1 MHASKRFWHYLAA
14 LLLSGGFILGNSIPP
29 SDGQVTLSLDEFRR
43 LQSIAADNSG
53 KSQSPVRYLISD
65 VVAEVAIRSSGKEQ
79 NVAYVTYTGKITLTD
94 KEWTTVDLLPH
105 GTQIVAVAIDSS
117 KTDLRAVASGLAW
130 ISRSQGEHKF
140 SISIQAPVVA
150 QNGGFHVSI
159 PGIGEAGYEVTA
171 DLPANSFAAT
181 VIPAHSVEA
190 ASQGASTKLKANV
203 PRGSKGFQITW
214 STTAKE
220 RYALSSAHYKGL
232 QLSDKSILMS
242 AEIRAELFDDKPQD
256 IDLFSQ
262 SVTLETITVDGEMA
276 PVLLGKNSLGV
287 QIRGKGKHSIKA
299 GFSLPI
305 VNSNSPGVSFSIP
318 LVPVTKVELE
328 LDGQKD
334 VTLKSGAW
342 VDQSYASGKT
352 LASFHVPLTTSIDV
366 LWTEA
371 VPDEVREELRAN
383 AEIYHTALA
392 DEGLVS
398 FKAIADFKI
407 TRGET
412 NLVEFD
418 VPENAEINKVWTA
431 KPGQIADWRLQED
444 PSRVLQIFLNQKVSQ
459 DSRFFVEY
467 DQSLS
472 GEIEQQKLPVPLLRA
487 RGVNRQKGMVVLLSS
502 KDLTLKPIEDRG
514 MNRVG
519 ENQIPSDVKNLVTS
533 PVSHTFKYLQSTPEL
548 FVQVARPE
556 RKQGRIDAMVQTL
569 VSLGDVSLK
578 GQTTVIVNVKSG
590 SIEDLDISIPEEVNV
605 LSLTAPSL
613 RNYDV
618 QAEQGRKIVQLAF
631 TQEMEG
637 QFLVNLS
644 YEVILGEDIKELTV
658 PNLRV
663 DQAEVEQG
671 RIAVEALSN
680 VEVQPAQAKE
690 LSSLDPK
697 ELPQQLVLKT
707 TNPILMA
714 YKYAKSENP
723 YQLGLTVTRHN
734 EVEVQSARIDSADYR
749 TLVTEDG
756 VAVTFVHYQ
765 VRNTRKQFL
774 KVNLPDGAKIWS
786 VRVNNNL
793 EKPAMARSEDG
804 NANQI
809 LVKVRNSQEGF
820 PVTMLYQH
828 KVDPLVGSG
837 VFENVL
843 PQTDFVISRT
853 QWQVYLPQSLT
864 LGSPDSNMRQVGSNW
879 LPNSYSIFSD
889 VHTAVRQEVEQL
901 PIVFPSGGVTSLTFE
916 KLYASQSD
924 DVAYVKVRYVSEE
937 GGLLGRILSFLGGVL
952 VVASLG
958 VMLLTSYKQRLSY
971 GATGIGVGIALMLI
985 SNLYFLVSLI
995 PSVVTAILGT
1005 LGVFVG
1011 FVVISQRSRW
1021 TWPRSQSDV
1030 DSDDPLNRSDGQ
1042 PSEEVSEVPGEDSG
1056 WGKGE

>member
-1 MHASKRFWHYLAA
+1 LKYGLNDYWDKEGVDNMHSSERLWSYLAA
-14 LLLSGGFILGNSIPP
+14 LLVSGLFVLAYSAPLP
-29 SDGQVTLSLDEFRR
+29 DGHVTLSLEEFQR
-43 LQSIAADNSG
+43 LQSRVAEGTA
-53 KSQSPVRYLISD
+53 KSKSPVRYFISD
-65 VVAEVAIRSSGKEQ
+65 VTVQLAIRDAGGDQ
-79 NVAYVTYTGKITLTD
+79 AVADVTYVGRITVTD
-94 KEWTTVDLLPH
+94 KEWTAVDLLPH
-105 GTQIVAVAIDSS
+105 GTQVVTASIDQE
-117 KTDLRAVASGLAW
+117 KIDLIGVESGLAW
-130 ISRSQGEHKF
+130 ISQSQGEHTF
-140 SISIQAPVVA
+140 SISIQAPVVS
-150 QNGGFHVSI
+150 QSGGYHAII
-159 PGIGEAGYEVTA
+159 PAIGDEAYAMTA
-171 DLPANSFAAT
+171 MLPGSSFAAT
-181 VIPAHSVEA
+181 VIPAHGVKVVSE
-190 ASQGASTKLKANV
+190 GANTKISATV
-203 PRGSKGFQITW
+203 PRGSKGFQLAW
-214 STTAKE
+214 STPVKE
-220 RYALSSAHYKGL
+220 RYALNSAYYKGV
-232 QLSDKSILMS
+232 QLSDKSISIS
-242 AEIRAELFDDKPQD
+242 AEIKAELFDDKPQEVT
-256 IDLFSQ
+256 LFPT
-262 SVTLETITVDGEMA
+262 SVTLEGFTVDGETA
-276 PVLLGKNSLGV
+276 PVLLGKRSFGV
-287 QIRGKGKHSIKA
+287 QIRGKGKHTIRA
-299 GFSLPI
+299 AFNLPI
-305 VNSNSPGVSFSIP
+305 LHSDSPSVVLRIP

-334 VTLKSGAW
+334 VILKSDAW
-342 VDQSYASGKT
+342 VDQSYVSGKT
-352 LASFHVPLTTSIDV
+352 VASFHVPLTSEITVS
-366 LWTEA
+366 WTEA
-371 VPDEVREELRAN
+371 VPDEVSEELRAN

-412 NLVEFD
+412 NLVEFE
-418 VPENAEINKVWTA
+418 VPESAEINRVWTLQ
-431 KPGQIADWRLQED
+431 PGQIADWRIQD
-444 PSRVLQIFLNQKVSQ
+444 DSGRVLQIFLNQKISQ

-472 GEIEQQKLPVPLLRA
+472 GELEQQKLAVPLLRA
-487 RGVNRQKGMVVLLSS
+487 RGVSRQKGMVVLLSS
-502 KDLTLKPIEDRG
+502 KDLTLKPLDDKA
-514 MNRVG
+514 MSRVG
-519 ENQIPSDVKNLVTS
+519 ENQIPADVKNVITS
-533 PVSHTFKYLQSTPEL
+533 PVSHTFKYLQFAPEL

-578 GQTTVIVNVKSG
+578 GQTTVIVNVKLG

-613 RNYDV
+613 RTYDV
-618 QAEQGRKIVQLAF
+618 QGDSARKVIRLAF
-631 TQEMEG
+631 TREMEG

-749 TLVTEDG
+749 TLVTDDG

-774 KVNLPDGAKIWS
+774 KVNLPEGAKIWS

-793 EKPAMARSEDG
+793 EKPAMAKSEDG

-820 PVTMLYQH
+820 PITLLYQH
-828 KVDPLVGSG
+828 KVDPLEGSG
-837 VFENVL
+837 VFENAL

-864 LGSPDSNMRQVGSNW
+864 LGEPDSNMRQVGSTW
-879 LPNSYSIFSD
+879 LQNSYSIFSN
-889 VHTAVRQEVEQL
+889 VHTAVKQEVEQL

-924 DVAYVKVRYVSEE
+924 EVAYMRVRYVSED
-937 GGLLGRILSFLGGVL
+937 GGRIGRILSILGGLL
-952 VVASLG
+952 VVVSIG
-958 VMLLTSYKQRLSY
+958 VVLFTSYEQKL
-971 GATGIGVGIALMLI
+971 A
-985 SNLYFLVSLI
+985 
-995 PSVVTAILGT
+995 TAIVGT
-1005 LGVFVG
+1005 VGVL
-1011 FVVISQRSRW
+1011 IAYTILSQRHRW
-1021 TWPRSQSDV
+1021 SKQNKPSDTRCDHDV
-1030 DSDDPLNRSDGQ
+1030 DQALGDSDN
-1042 PSEEVSEVPGEDSG
+1042 EEGREPDEKSG